1 MTLHSK
7 RVRGLVIL
15 IAFVVVAQVGV
26 MGIARTQ
33 RVHNYLVEQ
42 LERAFGRPV
51 EVEHFIVRLLPMP
64 ELDAERVTI
73 GEDPAFGNEYFL
85 RAEHLDARLRWS
97 GLLRGHFEFG
107 TVSLSKPSLVL
118 TRNAAGRWNLES
130 WLPPEKEEPG
140 KNPYFYGPQ
149 PAATRGNFLRKIDVD
164 DGRINFKIGAEKLP
178 FAFTGVTG
186 SVEQIAQGRWK
197 LQLEAQP
204 WRSGAQ
210 LQSAGTVRVSGDIA
224 GTSAR
229 LRPAK
234 ISVHWERVSL
244 ADLFRMV
251 TGADLGLRGEFVLD
265 ATANSGAA
273 NDSANTPAASEG
285 EWTFA
290 LSARVNR
297 IHRWN
302 LTERSDNPRFN
313 VNMNGRWNAA
323 LGTFTAEDVKVEMPR
338 SNLRG
343 TVVFSGGLPP
353 SWQWRVDSLGV
364 QATDLL
370 AWYRA
375 FYNGVDERVTAEQFF
390 TGTMAMDGWP
400 ANLQSA
406 AFSSTGGSITI
417 PGIAGSLRIGPM
429 RGGKDR
435 EKFVLEPVKI
445 TMSDDGIR
453 SPGNTRAPTPN
464 PKRRTATTGT
474 QNEMHLALTQ
484 DFATHS
490 GEITLSGQVD
500 EVAEALKISAA
511 LGQTL
516 NHGWELQGPA
526 SAAMRWEWT
535 AAQDPRGQWTG
546 TVNLAGAEMQ
556 AAGLNLPVRM
566 EEVRLEWNEGKRR
579 ATIAKLA
586 VLGANWSGEIA
597 ESILPAVNEAPRWN
611 FKLHAD
617 RLNAAELD
625 RWMGPRARPGWL
637 ENLLPSLLRD
647 AAPKAMASELL
658 RRVNAEGEM
667 RVDQLTIERLKLA
680 NLRAQVTMRDLQLDV
695 KEAEAEWAGGKIR
708 GKMRGV
714 FAPTPKYEIAAEL
727 EGVDL
732 AQIPAGKLADSF
744 AGTVM
749 GTLQLSM
756 EGVGREQLLQTLAGK
771 GKLKLKNPEFRRGD
785 VSERAADGAPA
796 SGVSRWTTGEG
807 AFTVAE
813 KIVKLDGLQLDGTN
827 GRTTVRGTVS
837 FGRDANLHIETKI
850 SAGKEP
856 RNAAAPTGLRVSGP
870 LDEPKF
876 TPESL
881 QAKKSA
887 N

>member
-7 RVRGLVIL
+7 RVRLLVIL
-15 IAFVVVAQVGV
+15 VVFVIVAQVSV
-26 MGIARTQ
+26 MGIARTR
-33 RVHNYLVEQ
+33 RVHNYLVAQ

-51 EVEHFIVRLLPMP
+51 EVEHFVVRLLPMP

-85 RAEHLDARLRWS
+85 RAEHLDAKLRWS

-118 TRNAAGRWNLES
+118 TRNAVGRWNLES
-130 WLPPEKEEPG
+130 WLPPEKAEPG

-210 LQSAGTVRVSGDIA
+210 LQSAGTVRVAGDIA

-234 ISVHWERVSL
+234 ISVHWDGVSL

-251 TGADLGLRGEFVLD
+251 TGADLGVRGELALD
-265 ATANSGAA
+265 AAANSGTANDAA
-273 NDSANTPAASEG
+273 NAVAATEG
-285 EWTFA
+285 EWRFV
-290 LSARVNR
+290 LSARVNK

-302 LTERSDNPRFN
+302 LTERPDNPRLN

-323 LGTFTAEDVKVEMPR
+323 IGTLTADDLKVEMPG

-343 TVVFSGGLPP
+343 TALFSGGLPS
-353 SWQWRVDSLGV
+353 SWHWQVDSLGV

-375 FYNGVDERVTAEQFF
+375 FYNGVDERVTADQFF
-390 TGTMAMDGWP
+390 TGAMAMDGWP

-406 AFSSTGGSITI
+406 AFSSAGGSLTI
-417 PGIAGSLRIGPM
+417 PGLAASLRVGPM

-445 TMSDDGIR
+445 IMSDEEIR
-453 SPGNTRAPTPN
+453 SPGNTRAPMPN
-464 PKRRTATTGT
+464 PKRRMASLT
-474 QNEMHLALTQ
+474 QNEMQLAVTH

-490 GEITLSGQVD
+490 GAIALSGQVN
-500 EVAEALKISAA
+500 EIAEALKISAA

-535 AAQDPRGQWTG
+535 AGQDPRGQWTG
-546 TVNLAGAEMQ
+546 TVTLAGAELQ

-566 EEVRLEWNEGKRR
+566 EDVRLEWNDGKRR
-579 ATIAKLA
+579 ATIGKLG

-647 AAPKAMASELL
+647 AAPKAMPSELL
-658 RRVNAEGEM
+658 RRVSAEGEM
-667 RVDQLTIERLKLA
+667 RVDELTIERLKIA
-680 NLRAQVTMRDLQLDV
+680 NLRAQVAMRDLQLDV
-695 KEAEAEWAGGKIR
+695 KDAEAEWAGGEIR
-708 GKMRGV
+708 GKMRSV
-714 FAPTPKYEIAAEL
+714 FTPTPRYEIAAEL

-732 AQIPAGKLADSF
+732 ARIPAGKLAGSF

-756 EGVGREQLLQTLAGK
+756 EGVGREQLLQSQAGK
-771 GKLKLKNPEFRRGD
+771 GKLKLKNPEFRRWD
-785 VSERAADGAPA
+785 VNERAADGAPA
-796 SGVSRWTTGEG
+796 SGVSRWTSGEG
-807 AFTVAE
+807 SFTVVD
-813 KIVKLDGLQLDGTN
+813 KIVKLDGLQLDGSN

-837 FGRDANLHIETKI
+837 FGRDANLHIETRI
-850 SAGKEP
+850 SAGKES
-856 RNAAAPTGLRVSGP
+856 RNAVAPTGLRLSGP
-870 LDEPKF
+870 LEEPKF

-887 N
+887 D